1 MTRVSVFLTVAVLI
15 VGMAGCGTPSP
26 CPTPLPSQNLE
37 IRTWYDLDAVRD
49 NLAGNHTL
57 MNDLDSTTP
66 GYIELASPAAN
77 GGKGWD
83 PIGYVIPECPF
94 GGFTGT
100 FDGQGY
106 GIRVLFINRPDESV
120 VGLFKHIDEEGVI
133 KDIGVTNITVIGER
147 SIGSLVGINRR
158 GTISDC
164 HATGNVTGD
173 DYVGGLVGVN
183 SGTVGN
189 SYFSGSVTGGL
200 SIGGLVGYG
209 GLGVGGLVGWNNGGS
224 VSNSYSSGSVS
235 GRSVSGNSSVGGLVG
250 DNVFATVS
258 NSYSTG
264 SVTGNGSVGGLV
276 GSSYEGTA
284 SFSFWDTQTSG
295 QATSA
300 GGTGETTAEMQDI
313 ATFSGA
319 AWNIIAVANP
329 GTRNTSYIWNMV
341 DSVTYPF
348 LSWQP

>member
-1 MTRVSVFLTVAVLI
+1 
-15 VGMAGCGTPSP
+15 
-26 CPTPLPSQNLE
+26 
-37 IRTWYDLDAVRD
+37 
-49 NLAGNHTL
+49 
-57 MNDLDSTTP
+57 
-66 GYIELASPAAN
+66 
-77 GGKGWD
+77 
-83 PIGYVIPECPF
+83 
-94 GGFTGT
+94 
-100 FDGQGY
+100 
-106 GIRVLFINRPDESV
+106 V

-258 NSYSTG
+258 NSYSSSSVTGNGDVGGLVGDNEYAGTVSNSYSTG